1 MAPGQ
6 GAPSQVGSR
15 PTAARVSSN
24 AELEQQLTPLRGLA
38 HDLVTRGMPSA
49 LAGEQLAEIVA
60 EYGNQVLVSEYDARL
75 ALLEQLLQRI
85 TGAPL
90 LLPGEPLLGTY
101 VIAGPSGSGKSTL
114 IAHLAFTAVQQ
125 GQSDIV
131 LVNTESERI
140 GAAAQ
145 MDALGKV
152 FGCEVAH
159 AYTAQ
164 ELRDMHAQCG
174 PHTLL
179 LVEVAGGALM
189 TAEARLR
196 NAWTW
201 RLPFSRY
208 VVCVPATGQCED
220 IQEVLAGARQ
230 ITSDPAA
237 VLAKVS
243 ETRNALPVLGALA
256 SARQPVAMV
265 VPGPNLADPSPPPE
279 LAAVA
284 RAALGAVKRPGK

>member
-1 MAPGQ
+1 
-6 GAPSQVGSR
+6 
-15 PTAARVSSN
+15 
-24 AELEQQLTPLRGLA
+24 
-38 HDLVTRGMPSA
+38 MPSV
-49 LAGEQLAEIVA
+49 LAGELLAEIVA

-75 ALLEQLLQRI
+75 ALLEQLLQRVS
-85 TGAPL
+85 GAPL
-90 LLPGEPLLGTY
+90 LKPGEPMLGAY
-101 VIAGPSGSGKSTL
+101 IIAGPSGSGKSTL
-114 IAHLAFTAVQQ
+114 IAHLALAAAQQ

-159 AYTAQ
+159 VYTAQ
-164 ELRDMHAQCG
+164 ELRDIHAQCG

-179 LVEVAGGALM
+179 LVEAAGLPPIQPMAAPMVAGAAM

-208 VVCVPATGQCED
+208 VVCVPATAQCED
-220 IQEVLAGARQ
+220 IQELLAGAKQ

-243 ETRNALPVLGALA
+243 ETRNALPALGALA

-265 VPGPNLADPSPPPE
+265 VPGPNLADPTPPPD

-284 RAALGAVKRPGK
+284 RAALGAQRPNGSSHDKAAAMKLPRK